1 VAPATVLGV
10 LAAVVAPVWP
20 WLAELL
26 VRVAGPE
33 ADWLIVVARH
43 ASRVP
48 GAVIAWPSGWWGG
61 LLLVACV
68 LVLWAALRRRRLRVL
83 AGVAL
88 AAFLVVLIPI
98 RVITPGWPP
107 PGWAMV
113 ACDVGQGDGLVLAT
127 AEAGRAV
134 VVDTGPEPG
143 PMTACLD
150 RLDVSRVPLVVLT
163 HLHADHVGGLTAVL
177 ADHAVGAVAVG
188 PAREPGWAWRE
199 VREEAAAAGVPIVQ
213 LEAGRRLAWPG
224 LSMEVLA
231 PAGREVMPAPDA
243 DGTEINNSSV
253 VMRATT
259 PAGRILLSGDVELAA
274 QDQLLAARTDLSAA
288 VLKVPHHGSRYTTPE
303 LFAAV
308 RPRIAVVSV
317 GAGNRYGHPSPVTL
331 RALDAAGV
339 LVLRTDTEG
348 DAAIVPGE
356 SGPRAV
362 TRGEAR
368 APPAGAAARAD

>member
-1 VAPATVLGV
+1 
-10 LAAVVAPVWP
+10 
-20 WLAELL
+20 
-26 VRVAGPE
+26 
-33 ADWLIVVARH
+33 
-43 ASRVP
+43 
-48 GAVIAWPSGWWGG
+48 
-61 LLLVACV
+61 
-68 LVLWAALRRRRLRVL
+68 
-83 AGVAL
+83 
-88 AAFLVVLIPI
+88 
-98 RVITPGWPP
+98 
-107 PGWAMV
+107 MV

-188 PAREPGWAWRE
+188 PAREPDWAWRE
-199 VREEAAAAGVPIVQ
+199 VREEATAAGVPIVQ
-213 LEAGRRLAWPG
+213 LEAGRRLDWPG

-259 PAGRILLSGDVELAA
+259 PAGRILLSGDVGLAA
-274 QDQLLAARTDLSAA
+274 QADLLAARTDLSAE

-317 GAGNRYGHPSPVTL
+317 GAGNRYGHPSPMTL
-331 RALDAAGV
+331 RALEEAGA

-348 DAAIVPGE
+348 DAAILPGE

-368 APPAGAAARAD
+368 APPAGAVGRGGWRGSPCSRSCAGRWSAPTSPPSRWSSRCPTRGSARSP